1 MSAATVPASP
11 HAPVAVKRHT
21 FYAVCF
27 AENFRMKALAADLAL
42 PYRSAHVMAL
52 PLAGGTVSLFP
63 FGVAV
68 FQDVPQKAHGELL
81 DRVRRHL
88 EDGGKG
94 TVVSEESFEVHED
107 PAATISIE
115 GGHLMIDTLNANRAG
130 VVALTLAQSVAMDY
144 YEAIIDKMSEET
156 GVLVERL
163 RRSGSAPLRIRSLH
177 KFIGEAVS
185 TRNEVLS
192 VLHLLDKPEATW
204 DDPGMNLIYDD
215 LRDEFDLSDRF
226 SALET
231 RLRGLQ
237 EALELILDVVR
248 DRRLVFL
255 EATIVLLI
263 LLEIMMTAPSWF
275 R

>member
-1 MSAATVPASP
+1 MSVVTVSAPASLP
-11 HAPVAVKRHT
+11 DAAKRHT
-21 FYAVCF
+21 FFAICF
-27 AENFRMKALAADLAL
+27 AENFRMKALAADLSL

-52 PLAGGTVSLFP
+52 PFAEGSVSLFP
-63 FGVAV
+63 FGVVV
-68 FQDVPQKAHGELL
+68 FQDVPQKDHAQLL
-81 DRVRRHL
+81 DRVRKHL

-107 PAATISIE
+107 PAATISIN
-115 GGHLMIDTLNANRAG
+115 GGHLMIDALNTNRAG

-156 GVLVERL
+156 SGLVERL

-192 VLHLLDKPEATW
+192 VLHLLDKPDATW

-231 RLRGLQ
+231 RLRSMQ

-255 EATIVLLI
+255 EVTIVLLI
-263 LLEIMMTAPSWF
+263 LIEILMTAPSWF